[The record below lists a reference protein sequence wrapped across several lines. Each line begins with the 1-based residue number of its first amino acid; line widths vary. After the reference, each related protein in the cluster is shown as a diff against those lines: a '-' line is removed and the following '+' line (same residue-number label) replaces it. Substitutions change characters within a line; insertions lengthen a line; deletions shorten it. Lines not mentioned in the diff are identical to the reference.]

1 MTFRRITLLLSITT
15 LLLHSNYGMSQVL
28 SGTPATAPVLD
39 SGKIIRIIKA
49 DRLTLLKLDGMTERY
64 ILAGNVQLMQDK
76 TMFFCDSAIKDESLN
91 TIEAFGNIHI
101 NDADSVHTYAQ
112 YLKYLGDSK
121 LATLRQKVKLTD
133 GKGVLTTEELQ
144 YDINARIGSYL
155 NGGKV
160 VNGNSVLTSRQGY
173 YYADTKEVYFQDKV
187 KLVDPEYTM
196 STDTLLYDLNKEL
209 ATFVAMT
216 TINDG
221 RSRILTR
228 SGFYDMRS
236 GEAEFGKRPVI
247 EDSSQQIVADSIKYE
262 KKKGT
267 GFASGNV
274 RVKDTAQGI
283 TVLSGQATF
292 DQASGQMLATL
303 KPVMILKRE
312 NDSLF
317 IAADTL
323 LSGSRPRMKA
333 PLTDTLSTKGSP
345 KITSKPAQEK
355 GRDLDTS
362 TLDFSDKITDSS
374 IIRKSS
380 QAKQLVTETDSVKT
394 ASDSIRF
401 FLAYRNVRIFSDS
414 LQAVCDSL
422 SYSAEDSVFRFF
434 RDPILWARDSQ
445 VTGDT
450 ILLFTQNQKPDQL
463 QVLENGFSISQTPE
477 SLYNQIRGNTLFG
490 QFVEGNI
497 DYLRAK
503 GSAESLYYLQAED
516 SSYFGLNYAKAD
528 AISLYFI
535 NRELKRVSWV
545 SGVEGITYPFRQ
557 IPSDKRQLRGFKW
570 LEDRRPKSRYALFAD

>member
-144 YDINARIGSYL
+144 YDINARLGSYL

-160 VNGNSVLTSRQGY
+160 VNGSSVLTSRQGY

-262 KKKGT
+262 KKKE
-267 GFASGNV
+267 
-274 RVKDTAQGI
+274 Q
-283 TVLSGQATF
+283 
-292 DQASGQMLATL
+292 
-303 KPVMILKRE
+303 
-312 NDSLF
+312 DSPPGM
-317 IAADTL
+317 
-323 LSGSRPRMKA
+323 S
-333 PLTDTLSTKGSP
+333 
-345 KITSKPAQEK
+345 E
-355 GRDLDTS
+355 
-362 TLDFSDKITDSS
+362 
-374 IIRKSS
+374 
-380 QAKQLVTETDSVKT
+380 
-394 ASDSIRF
+394 
-401 FLAYRNVRIFSDS
+401 
-414 LQAVCDSL
+414 
-422 SYSAEDSVFRFF
+422 
-434 RDPILWARDSQ
+434 
-445 VTGDT
+445 
-450 ILLFTQNQKPDQL
+450 
-463 QVLENGFSISQTPE
+463 
-477 SLYNQIRGNTLFG
+477 
-490 QFVEGNI
+490 
-497 DYLRAK
+497 
-503 GSAESLYYLQAED
+503 
-516 SSYFGLNYAKAD
+516 
-528 AISLYFI
+528 
-535 NRELKRVSWV
+535 
-545 SGVEGITYPFRQ
+545 
-557 IPSDKRQLRGFKW
+557 
-570 LEDRRPKSRYALFAD
+570 